1 MEDNKDSN
9 EEIMLNS
16 ENNFKKFQA
25 SITKEKIYLLNQE
38 IKKHDKKGFVSYF
51 YFIQSMKKV
60 FDNFNDNRNS
70 ISNTESISQDLS
82 LNLNKNSSSILYE
95 DIYNLFFKR
104 FREVKCLIKND
115 KEVFYLTDFKNENY
129 ISIYKVLCALIIFLL
144 AKFDVKLELLFKF
157 SDIDDD
163 GLINKSEIKNM
174 ISTVNHL
181 FVEETNLKMNSSILL
196 QSLTNIKVENIL
208 KELLEGKGDLN
219 NKLIRNG
226 NYIDYNTFY
235 QSVIKIKNY
244 KYKIIPCFVNFKEC
258 LFNKKKENIIK
269 IKSKYK
275 NDFINISSSFMAEQC
290 KSINN
295 NYKLRKKYA
304 KMDLSDIIKPVEYEE
319 KNNEKIFM
327 KTNMNLK
334 SLMKNYS
341 TILENNNTSCY
352 LNDNESEKFS
362 SNNLRNTKFAFQANY
377 FDIRNIEV
385 EPGIIQI
392 IPNEEKKEET
402 NNNSTI
408 LNSKEFLTSRKDIK
422 NTLKNNNN
430 SSSIKKDSLK
440 SNSKFSKKKLL
451 PYNNNKALL
460 RAKKNKINSLS
471 NSLLSKSKIN
481 NKCNSSRISRP
492 SYNLDLTKKKSKIKN
507 LMNDIKNTKIKKIN
521 NNNNK
526 YKTFEEIMKEIKS
539 QEDVFNNE
547 SINFINIEMVKESD
561 QSEFLMKKLKHSF
574 LFKNEKPNRSSS
586 FYGILYRKKGHLPEI
601 FNYKKKF

>member
-25 SITKEKIYLLNQE
+25 SITKEKIYLLNRE

-95 DIYNLFFKR
+95 DIYNLFFRR

-163 GLINKSEIKNM
+163 GLINKDEIKNM

-208 KELLEGKGDLN
+208 QELLEGKGDLN
-219 NKLIRNG
+219 NKLIKNG

-235 QSVIKIKNY
+235 QAVIKIKNY

-304 KMDLSDIIKPVEYEE
+304 KMDLSDIIKTVEYEE

-352 LNDNESEKFS
+352 LNDNESEKYS
-362 SNNLRNTKFAFQANY
+362 SNNFRNTKFAFQANY

-422 NTLKNNNN
+422 NALKNYNN
-430 SSSIKKDSLK
+430 SLK

-451 PYNNNKALL
+451 NNKY
-460 RAKKNKINSLS
+460 
-471 NSLLSKSKIN
+471 
-481 NKCNSSRISRP
+481 NSSRISRP

-507 LMNDIKNTKIKKIN
+507 LMNETKNTKIKKIN